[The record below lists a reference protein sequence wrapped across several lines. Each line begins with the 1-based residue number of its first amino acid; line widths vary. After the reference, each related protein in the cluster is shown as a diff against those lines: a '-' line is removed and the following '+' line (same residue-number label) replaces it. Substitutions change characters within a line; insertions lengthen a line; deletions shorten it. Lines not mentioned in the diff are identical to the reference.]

1 MLLLTDHEKSDYSL
15 SQRPW
20 IPACY
25 MATGGGLHATSVNV
39 PIQLETKSRR
49 VMALGAKRLRCT
61 CSSIVHHR
69 RMMFVRNGLASM
81 GKQTRRLEVNMRHFV
96 ASRKLAHGGV

>member
-1 MLLLTDHEKSDYSL
+1 MLLPTEHEKSDCSL
-15 SQRPW
+15 SRRPW
-20 IPACY
+20 IPACN
-25 MATGGGLHATSVNV
+25 MATGGLHATSVNV